1 MYQDMV
7 TVDSY
12 IVCPD
17 TFVEFF
23 PKGYVKDRPWDVG
36 NNPMTAVWEFL
47 KENPNFIIDK
57 DINNKLMITE
67 GIDGY
72 LKRIK

>member
-1 MYQDMV
+1 MYSPMV
-7 TVDSY
+7 TVGSY
-12 IVCPD
+12 ILCPD

-47 KENPNFIIDK
+47 KHNKNFEIDK
-57 DINNKLMITE
+57 NIDNKLMITE
-67 GIDGY
+67 GLDGY
-72 LKRIK
+72 LKRIS